1 MKTPIFCL
9 LPLCLLAC
17 SEPAMQNTAP
27 ASTPAAS
34 AVATANAAQSNA
46 AAMLLNTLALTHI
59 TQTATWQSLLEQAI
73 TLRKQVQEVLPH
85 ASPEQ
90 ANALYD
96 EHVRIMNQLL
106 TKLNDVDSATLEN
119 YFMQVEYDEQT
130 KTEIVP
136 PELLAKQKQLQAA
149 GLQYADAGEGM
160 AMITIVPDYYA
171 TLFGK
176 QLSPDYHAYVA
187 IQAEHNKQTS
197 IKDGGLAISYDD
209 FGKRLADWE
218 NFVATYPD
226 SKKQVFSR
234 CQMRTHRDI
243 FLLGLDNT
251 PTFEFDND
259 KKLVP
264 ESAQAWQNFV
274 ARHPDSPTTAIIQ
287 SLQGKMSKKNME
299 AALNQIQP
307 NTENSEC
314 DFGDQYIYIF

>member
-1 MKTPIFCL
+1 MNLPCKKYCVCTHACTCGGNGKCCPIKRSRQ
-9 LPLCLLAC
+9 AIKH
-17 SEPAMQNTAP
+17 AG
-27 ASTPAAS
+27 
-34 AVATANAAQSNA
+34 
-46 AAMLLNTLALTHI
+46 THAYYPNRYI
-59 TQTATWQSLLEQAI
+59 QSLLEQAI

-106 TKLNDVDSATLEN
+106 TKLNDVDIATLEN

-130 KTEIVP
+130 KKEIVP

-209 FGKRLADWE
+209 FGKRL
-218 NFVATYPD
+218 
-226 SKKQVFSR
+226 
-234 CQMRTHRDI
+234 
-243 FLLGLDNT
+243 G
-251 PTFEFDND
+251 
-259 KKLVP
+259 
-264 ESAQAWQNFV
+264 
-274 ARHPDSPTTAIIQ
+274 
-287 SLQGKMSKKNME
+287 
-299 AALNQIQP
+299 
-307 NTENSEC
+307 
-314 DFGDQYIYIF
+314 